1 MATFLIHSGN
11 VKTGDPVNF
20 AGVEYTVTEIIKKVG
35 SPAFTSTYVTV
46 STA

>member
-11 VKTGDPVNF
+11 VKTGDTVSF
-20 AGVEYTVTEIIKKVG
+20 AGVEYTVTEILEKVG

-46 STA
+46 TTA